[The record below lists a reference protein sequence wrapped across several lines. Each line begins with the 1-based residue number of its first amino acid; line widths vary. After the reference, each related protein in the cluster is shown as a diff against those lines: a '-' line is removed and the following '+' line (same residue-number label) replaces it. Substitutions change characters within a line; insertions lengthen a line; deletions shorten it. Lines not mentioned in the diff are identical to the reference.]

1 MPGAQEEGPECVSS
15 PAPAVLSASCQL
27 PSVPTAARL
36 VQTPHFLV
44 DVALSTLCSQL
55 ADTLP
60 GTQETGWC
68 WLWWWTS

>member
-1 MPGAQEEGPECVSS
+1 MPGAQEEGLECVSS
-15 PAPAVLSASCQL
+15 PAPAVLSASCHL